1 MDAGQHRAALADR
14 LLGSLKESRIPFCVV
29 GDTSQFPD
37 CIPSDLDFIIEDPDA
52 PKLQELIFCLVQECG
67 CQLVHAV
74 PYQRKARCFIVA
86 GIDPTGPPWF
96 LLLDFSCGYSE
107 RARALVGASQ
117 FLDERRLS
125 IGLDHDSK
133 GFAVAAHAT
142 EFIYYLLKKIEK
154 QSLNER
160 QARYLSSTYREDP
173 VGAVAQLRRFWGETD
188 VDLLARAGASGDW
201 SDFSSMLPRLRMALH
216 HTRPIPLAA
225 RLHEVMRVIDR
236 MLKPTGLW
244 IVILGP
250 DGSGKSTILNRVA
263 DDIAPAF
270 RRTQLFHLRAPLV
283 PNGKAV
289 RACDDPHGQPLRG
302 IVASLAQL
310 AVNLAR
316 CWLGYWLR
324 VWPALVRLNFVGFD
338 RYYHDRL
345 VDPRRY
351 RYGGPHW
358 LARLTS
364 AWVPTPDLWI
374 LLDAPASVI
383 EARKSEVPPE
393 EIERQRTAYRELVS
407 RLRHGYIVDA
417 SRSPDEVAHAVERII
432 VDFLAARTA
441 RRLALGYP

>member
-14 LLGSLKESRIPFCVV
+14 LFSILEESRIPFCVV

-37 CIPSDLDFIIEDPDA
+37 CISSDIDFIIEDPDA
-52 PKLQELIFCLVQECG
+52 PKLRNLISRLVQECR

-74 PYQRKARCFIVA
+74 RYHRKARCFIIA
-86 GIDPTGPPWF
+86 GFEPTGPPWF
-96 LLLDFSCGYSE
+96 LLLDFSCGDGE
-107 RARALVGASQ
+107 RGRPLVDASQ
-117 FLDERRLS
+117 FLNGGRLT
-125 IGLDHDSK
+125 IGLDRDSQR
-133 GFAVAAHAT
+133 FAVAAHAT

-160 QARYLSSTYREDP
+160 QARYLSVTYREDP
-173 VGAVAQLRRFWGETD
+173 VGAVAQLRHFWGETD
-188 VDLLARAGASGDW
+188 VDRVARAGASGDW
-201 SDFSSMLPRLRMALH
+201 SDFRTMLPRLRTALH
-216 HTRPIPLAA
+216 HARPIPLAA

-236 MLKPTGLW
+236 MFHPTGLW
-244 IVILGP
+244 IVVLGP
-250 DGSGKSTILNRVA
+250 DGSGKSTILHKVA
-263 DDIAPAF
+263 GDIAPAF
-270 RRTQLFHLRAPLV
+270 RRTRLFHLRAPLV
-283 PNGKAV
+283 PSSEVV
-289 RACDDPHGQPLRG
+289 RACDNPHGQPLRG

-316 CWLGYWLR
+316 CWLSYWLR
-324 VWPALVRLNFVGFD
+324 VRPALVRLNFVGFD

-358 LARLTS
+358 LARLSS

-374 LLDAPASVI
+374 LLDAPVSAI
-383 EARKSEVPPE
+383 EARKNEVPAQ
-393 EIERQRTAYRELVS
+393 EIERQRVAYRELVS
-407 RLRHGYIVDA
+407 RLRHAYIVDA

-441 RRLALGYP
+441 RRLALG